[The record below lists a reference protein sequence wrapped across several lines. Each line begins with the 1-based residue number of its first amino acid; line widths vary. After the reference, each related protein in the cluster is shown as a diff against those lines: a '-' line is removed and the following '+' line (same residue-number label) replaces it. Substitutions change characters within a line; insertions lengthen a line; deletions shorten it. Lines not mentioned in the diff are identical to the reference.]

1 MSAAPGKFCP
11 HQNYHHSSGPATGS
25 LAGVIGPNEPCPT
38 ASYVEGNGKHGS
50 QTPTGRTTLQINLC
64 AFTPTLRIRR
74 SASPN
79 QQLECA
85 ELGLAAQHVEL
96 AAQYVEGFL
105 AARAAPLWQ
114 RALGVKLGNL
124 LNTESLLTRG

>member
-1 MSAAPGKFCP
+1 MHC
-11 HQNYHHSSGPATGS
+11 SGGLPDRSPRQGS
-25 LAGVIGPNEPCPT
+25 LALGYSTDVPCPT
-38 ASYVEGNGKHGS
+38 ASCVEGSGKHGS

-85 ELGLAAQHVEL
+85 EFGLAAQHVEL

-124 LNTESLLTRG
+124 LNTESSLTRG